1 MLQGEHCRTAIGGW
15 GGGGGIFVIP
25 PAVDFDHGACEV
37 ALQVEESN
45 ALSRLVENLE

>member
-1 MLQGEHCRTAIGGW
+1 MSIVVLPSVV
-15 GGGGGIFVIP
+15 GGGIFVIP

-37 ALQVEESN
+37 ALQVEKSN

>member
-1 MLQGEHCRTAIGGW
+1 MSIVVLPSVAG

>member
-1 MLQGEHCRTAIGGW
+1 MSIVVLPSVV
-15 GGGGGIFVIP
+15 GGGIFVIP
-25 PAVDFDHGACEV
+25 PVVDFDHGACEV

>member
-1 MLQGEHCRTAIGGW
+1 MSTAVLPSVVV

-25 PAVDFDHGACEV
+25 PATDFDHEACEV

-45 ALSRLVENLE
+45 VL